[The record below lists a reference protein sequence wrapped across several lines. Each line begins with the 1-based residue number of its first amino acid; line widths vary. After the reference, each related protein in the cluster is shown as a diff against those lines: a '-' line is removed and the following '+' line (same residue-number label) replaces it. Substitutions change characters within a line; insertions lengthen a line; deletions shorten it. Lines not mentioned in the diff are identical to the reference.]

1 MPAPRFSVVVLRDGD
16 PTHEGT
22 TTASIHAQ
30 ASHDWEIVASARSDR
45 SGQPAREAIASACGE
60 FILFIDAGDVLHR
73 DALVHLDAHI
83 TDETDLVYTDEDSI
97 SGTVRSDPFYKP
109 DWSPERLLNQHY
121 LGRVCAFRRSLVH
134 ELGALRPEAGTAWEY
149 DLALRV
155 TQHARRIDHVPAA
168 LYHRAGGGEPHAM
181 QLDDA
186 QSVVDAHL
194 LRIGAPFRAERNDRD
209 SVIRLRPRLQTQP
222 RVGIV
227 IPTAGTERRVRTEFL
242 PLVVNCVR
250 SIVERSSYENYEVIC
265 VFDSS
270 TDPDTLRALET
281 IAGERLHLVEYGEA
295 FNFSRKINVG
305 VIESDSEYLLLLNDD
320 TEVVTSD
327 WIETLVAFAS
337 DDGVGAVGALL
348 RFGDGR
354 IQHAGVVLDRGNPG
368 HSYYGYPGD
377 HPGYRSSLRI
387 ASNCSVVTAACL
399 MTRRE
404 SFMKVGG
411 LSPSLPRNYNDVD
424 YCLKLRSAGSRI
436 VFTPEVQLV
445 HYESSSRGFVPV
457 EPAER
462 ALLEERWGPA
472 LLTDPYYNVNFLP
485 GANHLTLIDAD
496 GRSPSEVGF
505 R

>member
-1 MPAPRFSVVVLRDGD
+1 MPAPRFSVVVLHHGD
-16 PTHEGT
+16 PTNETT
-22 TTASIHAQ
+22 TTASVHAQ
-30 ASHDWEIVASARSDR
+30 TSHDWEIVRSARSDQ
-45 SGQPAREAIASACGE
+45 SGQPAHEAIASACGE

-73 DALVHLDAHI
+73 DALARLDAHI
-83 TDETDLVYTDEDSI
+83 TDQTDLVYTDEDSV
-97 SGTVRSDPFYKP
+97 SGTVRSEPFYKP

-121 LGRVCAFRRSLVH
+121 LGRACAFRRSLVH
-134 ELGALRPEAGTAWEY
+134 RLGALRPEAATAWEY

-155 TQHARRIDHVPAA
+155 SRHARRIDHVPTA
-168 LYHRAGGGEPHAM
+168 LYHRAGGSDTPAM

-194 LRIGAPFRAERNDRD
+194 LHTGAPLRTERSERD
-209 SVIRLRPRLQTQP
+209 SVIRLRPRLPTQP

-227 IPTAGTERRVRTEFL
+227 IPTAGTERRVRAEVV

-250 SIVERSSYENYEVIC
+250 SVVERSSYQNFELIC

-270 TDPDTLRALET
+270 TEPETLRALEK
-281 IAGERLHLVEYGEA
+281 IAGERLRLVEYCDT
-295 FNFSRKINVG
+295 FNFSRKINLG

-354 IQHAGVVLDRGNPG
+354 IQHAGVVLDRGIPG

-377 HPGYRSSLRI
+377 HPGYRSNLRI

-399 MTRRE
+399 MTSRE
-404 SFMKVGG
+404 DFMKVGG
-411 LSPSLPRNYNDVD
+411 FAPALPRNYNDVD
-424 YCLKLRSAGSRI
+424 YCLKLRAIGSRI

-445 HYESSSRGFVPV
+445 HYESSSRGFVPIEPV
-457 EPAER
+457 EK

-472 LLTDPYYNVNFLP
+472 LLTDPYYNDNFLP
-485 GANHLTLIDAD
+485 GANYLTLIDAD
-496 GRSPSEVGF
+496 GRTPSEVGF

>member
-1 MPAPRFSVVVLRDGD
+1 MPQLRYSIVVLRDGD
-16 PTHEGT
+16 PTNEAT
-22 TTASIHAQ
+22 TTASINAQ
-30 ASHDWEIVASARSDR
+30 RAHDWEIVPSARSDQ
-45 SGQPAREAIASACGE
+45 SGQPAREAIASARGE
-60 FILFIDAGDVLHR
+60 FIVFIDAGDVLHR
-73 DALVHLDAHI
+73 DALARLDAHI
-83 TDETDLVYTDEDSI
+83 TDQTDLVYTDEDSI
-97 SGTVRSDPFYKP
+97 SGTVRSEPFYKP

-121 LGRVCAFRRSLVH
+121 LGRVCAFRQSLVH

-155 TQHARRIDHVPAA
+155 SQHGRRIDHVPAA
-168 LYHRAGGGEPHAM
+168 LYHRAGGGGTPAM

-194 LRIGAPFRAERNDRD
+194 LRIGAPLRAECNYGD
-209 SVIRLRPRLQTQP
+209 SVLRLRPRLSTQP

-227 IPTAGTERRVRTEFL
+227 IPTAGTERRVRAEVV

-250 SIVERSSYENYEVIC
+250 SIVERSSYENYELIC

-270 TDPDTLRALET
+270 TDRETLGALET
-281 IAGERLHLVEYGEA
+281 VAGERLRLVEYGDA

-320 TEVVTSD
+320 TEVVTSE

-368 HSYYGYPGD
+368 HSYYRYPGD
-377 HPGYRSSLRI
+377 HPGYRSNLRI

-404 SFMKVGG
+404 DFMKVGG
-411 LSPSLPRNYNDVD
+411 LSPSFPRNYNDVD
-424 YCLKLRSAGSRI
+424 YCLKLRSIGSRI
-436 VFTPEVQLV
+436 VFTPEVQLM

-457 EPAER
+457 EPTER
-462 ALLEERWGPA
+462 SLLEERWGPA

-485 GANHLTLIDAD
+485 GANYLTLIDAD
-496 GRSPSEVGF
+496 GRTPSEVGF

>member
-1 MPAPRFSVVVLRDGD
+1 MPAPRFSIVVLRDGD
-16 PTHEGT
+16 PTNETT
-22 TTASIHAQ
+22 TTASIDAQ
-30 ASHDWEIVASARSDR
+30 VSHDWEIVASARSDR
-45 SGQPAREAIASACGE
+45 TGQPAPEAVASARGE
-60 FILFIDAGDVLHR
+60 FILFIDAADVLHR
-73 DALVHLDAHI
+73 DALVHLAAHI
-83 TDETDLVYTDEDSI
+83 TDQTDLIYTDEDSI
-97 SGTVRSDPFYKP
+97 SGTVRSAPFYKP

-134 ELGALRPEAGTAWEY
+134 RLGALRPEANTAWEY

-155 TQHARRIDHVPAA
+155 SQHARRIDHVPGA
-168 LYHRAGGGEPHAM
+168 LYHRAGGGDRHAM

-194 LRIGAPFRAERNDRD
+194 RRIGAPLRTERSERD
-209 SVIRLRPRLQTQP
+209 SVIRLRPRLHTQP

-227 IPTAGTERRVRTEFL
+227 IPTAGTERRVRAEVV
-242 PLVVNCVR
+242 PLVVNCVQ
-250 SIVERSSYENYEVIC
+250 SVVERSSYENYELIC

-270 TDPDTLRALET
+270 TDRKTLRALET
-281 IAGERLHLVEYGEA
+281 IAGERLRLVEYRDA

-320 TEVVTSD
+320 TEVVTSE

-354 IQHAGVVLDRGNPG
+354 IQHAGVVLDRGSPG

-377 HPGYRSSLRI
+377 HPGYRSNLRI

-404 SFMKVGG
+404 QFMKVGG
-411 LSPSLPRNYNDVD
+411 FSPSLPRNYNDVD
-424 YCLKLRSAGSRI
+424 YCLKLRSIGARI
-436 VFTPEVQLV
+436 VFTPEVQLM

-457 EPAER
+457 EDAER
-462 ALLEERWGPA
+462 TVLEERWGPA

-485 GANHLTLIDAD
+485 GANYLTLIDAD
-496 GRSPSEVGF
+496 GRTPSEVGF

>member
-1 MPAPRFSVVVLRDGD
+1 MRAPRFSVVVLRDGD
-16 PTHEGT
+16 PTNEST
-22 TTASIHAQ
+22 TTASINAQ
-30 ASHDWEIVASARSDR
+30 GAHDWEIVPSARSDQ
-45 SGQPAREAIASACGE
+45 SGQPAHEAIASARGE
-60 FILFIDAGDVLHR
+60 FILFMDAGDVLHR
-73 DALVHLDAHI
+73 DALARLDAHI
-83 TDETDLVYTDEDSI
+83 TEQTDLIYTDEDSI
-97 SGTVRSDPFYKP
+97 SGTVRSEPFYKP

-121 LGRVCAFRRSLVH
+121 LGRACAFRRSLVH
-134 ELGALRPEAGTAWEY
+134 RVGALRPEAGTAWEY

-155 TQHARRIDHVPAA
+155 SQHARRIDHVPSA
-168 LYHRAGGGEPHAM
+168 LYHRAGGGHGHTM

-194 LRIGAPFRAERNDRD
+194 LRIGAPLRTERNEQD
-209 SVIRLRPRLQTQP
+209 SVIRLRPRLPTQP

-227 IPTAGTERRVRTEFL
+227 IPTAGIERRVRAEVG
-242 PLVVNCVR
+242 PLVVNCVQ
-250 SIVERSSYENYEVIC
+250 SVLEHSSYENFELIC

-270 TDPDTLRALET
+270 TDPKTLRALEQ
-281 IAGERLHLVEYGEA
+281 IAGERLHLVEYGDE
-295 FNFSRKINVG
+295 FNFSRKINLG

-354 IQHAGVVLDRGNPG
+354 IQHAGVVLDRGIPG
-368 HSYYGYPGD
+368 HAYYGYPGD

-404 SFMKVGG
+404 DFMKVGG
-411 LSPSLPRNYNDVD
+411 FSPLFPRNYNDVD
-424 YCLKLRSAGSRI
+424 YCLKLRSSGSRI
-436 VFTPEVQLV
+436 VFTPEVQLA

-457 EPAER
+457 ARAER
-462 ALLEERWGPA
+462 VLLEERWGPA

-485 GANHLTLIDAD
+485 GANSLTLIDAD
-496 GRSPSEVGF
+496 GRTPSDVGL